1 MCGGTKSTQPPALG
15 ESILF
20 QRSGPLCPVSCRAN
34 TSPLKME
41 KIFAWSGQLSP
52 GLCFYIH
59 FSIWS
64 CLHNLVWENS
74 PALTDIMQRCSGI
87 WYLFFFSPAY
97 SCLVQITSISQKPL
111 SFLHKGNWPHP
122 KRYWPLTPIFC
133 NSQLNAVN
141 CSELCRF
148 SSWWLFIIPYS
159 GRSPEITT
167 FLGLVCDS
175 FWICTVTVQQIK
187 LEEELINISTL
198 ILIF

>member
-1 MCGGTKSTQPPALG
+1 MEWSAQPRTVLLHSFLYL
-15 ESILF
+15 ELF
-20 QRSGPLCPVSCRAN
+20 AQSQMRKLSCADWHHA
-34 TSPLKME
+34 KM
-41 KIFAWSGQLSP
+41 L
-52 GLCFYIH
+52 
-59 FSIWS
+59 
-64 CLHNLVWENS
+64 
-74 PALTDIMQRCSGI
+74 R
-87 WYLFFFSPAY
+87 YLIPFFFPPAY

-122 KRYWPLTPIFC
+122 KRYWPMTPIFC

-187 LEEELINISTL
+187 LEEELVNISTL